1 MSTEV
6 KRTMHEKQNFNK
18 ETKNTKK
25 EASNNNHKVEKTRTY
40 LIEKISE
47 ETRLSRIKA
56 QCTHTQGCGNIF
68 ILLLT

>member
-1 MSTEV
+1 MKNRISI
-6 KRTMHEKQNFNK
+6 KRPKIQ
-18 ETKNTKK
+18 KK

-47 ETRLSRIKA
+47 ETRLSKIKA
-56 QCTHTQGCGNIF
+56 QCTHTQGCGNLF